1 MGKAD
6 VNADVFKF
14 KSADVIESMSRL
26 TFDCSLPENSLLLR
40 DGWLQS
46 QRFGLAEV
54 WL

>member
-1 MGKAD
+1 MGKTD
-6 VNADVFKF
+6 VSADVFKF
-14 KSADVIESMSRL
+14 KSADVMESSRL